1 MKVSLTASWE
11 AWLTKQAIGQ
21 AVMNETGLWATKAG
35 PALANPTMPL
45 MTKAMKRW

>member
-21 AVMNETGLWATKAG
+21 AVMNETGQWAKKAG
-35 PALANPTMPL
+35 PVLMNPITPL
-45 MTKAMKRW
+45 MTKAMKR